1 MTKKVLPKLVNK
13 QAELVKEFNDTF
25 CPDAGSL
32 IYQKLIRE
40 EFNELVDEIESKKS
54 VENELK
60 ELMDLL
66 YVVYGMGY
74 VTGCPIAKNHKEI
87 DEIIDSVNKH
97 KDKYPNINLPLTI
110 IATAYV
116 ELITSNYDFMWLYRL
131 AQGCYAYAKVRG
143 WSTDQAFK
151 RVHDS
156 NMSKLEN
163 GKVLR
168 REDGKVLKG
177 KDYKPANLKDLVD
190 GTVENKQKGTKGSTD
205 KQPVRRTRQ

>member
-66 YVVYGMGY
+66 YVV
-74 VTGCPIAKNHKEI
+74 
-87 DEIIDSVNKH
+87 
-97 KDKYPNINLPLTI
+97 
-110 IATAYV
+110 
-116 ELITSNYDFMWLYRL
+116 
-131 AQGCYAYAKVRG
+131 
-143 WSTDQAFK
+143 
-151 RVHDS
+151 
-156 NMSKLEN
+156 
-163 GKVLR
+163 
-168 REDGKVLKG
+168 
-177 KDYKPANLKDLVD
+177 
-190 GTVENKQKGTKGSTD
+190 
-205 KQPVRRTRQ
+205 